1 MDLKAIIAREIQP
14 YAGEMLNG
22 HAYLTVSSDQSV
34 FTVVS
39 VATLKSERLTHLSLH
54 IRVVGEHIIVEHD
67 DSSEPIVDA
76 LLRAGVPRSQ
86 IVLAYAGEPVPAMA

>member
-1 MDLKAIIAREIQP
+1 MDLEAIIAREIQP

-22 HAYLTVSSDQSV
+22 YAYLAVSADQSV

-39 VATLKSERLTHLSLH
+39 VARIKSERIIHLSLH
-54 IRVVGEHIIVEHD
+54 IRVVGDHIIIEYD
-67 DSSEPIVDA
+67 DSSEPLVDA

-86 IVLAYAGEPVPAMA
+86 IVLAYTGEAVPETV

>member
-22 HAYLTVSSDQSV
+22 YAYLTVSEDQSV

-39 VATLKSERLTHLSLH
+39 VARIKSERITHLSLH
-54 IRVVGEHIIVEHD
+54 VRVVSELIVIEYD
-67 DSSEPIVDA
+67 DSSEPLVDT

-86 IVLAYAGEPVPAMA
+86 IVLAYTGEAVPETA